1 MGKENSLLQSDRQ
14 EKIKN
19 KASSVGDGVSYGER
33 QKTRKGKFSRRKEQD
48 GEAISVSTVRAE
60 EEKIPNY
67 DHIFDEEGTKPNRKN
82 GLLKKFAK
90 ANAKPITVSTI
101 VYFLQAL
108 PVWIIPICTA
118 NVINAVTAIIER
130 GFESELIWYFSI
142 NVAVALVSIIL
153 NVPFT
158 VLRWKIVSK
167 MLRRT
172 SAGLKSAVVRKLQH
186 LSITYHKDM
195 QSGKIQAKFL
205 RDVESVDGLFNA
217 IMFSL
222 IPAVIS
228 VVVSSAISIY
238 KNIFVSLF
246 FIVVIPFNVCLT
258 FAFRKKIRQSNK
270 DFRVKTEDMSA
281 QLTTMME
288 MTTVTK
294 SHGLQSREIAML
306 NRSIARVTVSGYGV
320 DRIHAYFGSWSYV
333 IQASLNLLC
342 LVFCSFLAFNKII
355 SVGDI
360 ILYQSMFT
368 SISNGVSGLVGFAP
382 TMGKGLDALSSISE
396 IMTATEV
403 ENTLGNIKIDKIDG
417 EVEFKDVSYR
427 YPDGKADVVKDFSL
441 KVDKGQCVAFV
452 GSSGSGKST
461 VMNLII
467 GLLTPTKGEVFVDGK
482 PMKEF
487 DLINY
492 RQNISVVPQNSIL
505 FSGTIR
511 ENITYGMECYSEESL
526 MRAIEMANVNEF
538 LKDFPDGLNTQV
550 GEHGDKLS
558 GGQKQRIT
566 IARALIRDPKILILD
581 EATSALDNISEY
593 HVQKAIS
600 ASISGRTTFIVAHR
614 LSTIRNADVI
624 VVMEDGRCVE
634 SGSYEELMEKKGKFY
649 DLKSL
654 NDLNAKIVENALS

>member
-1 MGKENSLLQSDRQ
+1 MKKEEPLSQSDV
-14 EKIKN
+14 KSDFK
-19 KASSVGDGVSYGER
+19 VER
-33 QKTRKGKFSRRKEQD
+33 QKTLKEDRSRRKKQES
-48 GEAISVSTVRAE
+48 ENPSASSVSE
-60 EEKIPNY
+60 EEAKIPNY
-67 DHIFDEEGTKPNRKN
+67 DHIFDEELPKSKRKK
-82 GLLKKFAK
+82 GILRKFAK
-90 ANAKPITVSTI
+90 ANAKPIIISTI
-101 VYFLQAL
+101 VYFFQAL
-108 PVWIIPICTA
+108 PVWVIPICTS
-118 NVINAVTAIIER
+118 NLINIVTAIVES
-130 GFESELIWYFSI
+130 GFESQLMWYFAI
-142 NVAVALVSIIL
+142 NVIVAVVSLFL

-158 VLRWKIVSK
+158 VLRWRIVSK

-205 RDVESVDGLFNA
+205 RDVESVDGLFHA
-217 IMFSL
+217 IMFSF
-222 IPAVIS
+222 IPAIIS
-228 VVVSSAISIY
+228 VVVSSTISIY
-238 KNIFVSLF
+238 KNIYVSLF
-246 FIVVIPFNVCLT
+246 FLVVIPCNVWLT
-258 FAFRKKIRQSNK
+258 FAFRKKIRQTNK

-288 MTTVTK
+288 MTPVTK
-294 SHGLQSREIAML
+294 SHGLQSKEIATL
-306 NRSIARVTVSGYGV
+306 NKSIARVTVSGYGV
-320 DRIHAYFGSWSYV
+320 DRVNAYFGSWSYV
-333 IQASLNLLC
+333 IQNVLNLLC
-342 LVFCSFLAFNKII
+342 LVFCCFLAFNKVI
-355 SVGDI
+355 SVGEI
-360 ILYQSMFT
+360 VLYQSMFT
-368 SISNGVSGLVGFAP
+368 SISGGISGLVGFAP

-403 ENTLGNIKIDKIDG
+403 ENTFGKLKVDKISGD
-417 EVEFKDVSYR
+417 VEFKDVSYH
-427 YPDGKADVVKDFSL
+427 YPGGKTDVIKDFSL
-441 KVDKGQCVAFV
+441 KVERGKCVAFV

-461 VMNLII
+461 IMNLVI
-467 GLLTPTKGEVFVDGK
+467 GLLTPTEGEIFIDGK
-482 PMKEF
+482 PMKEL

-511 ENITYGMECYSEESL
+511 ENITYGLEGYSEEL
-526 MRAIEMANVNEF
+526 LNKVVEMANINEF
-538 LKDFPDGLNTQV
+538 LKDFPDGLDTQV

-614 LSTIRNADVI
+614 LSTIRNADLI
-624 VVMEDGRCVE
+624 VVIENGKCVE
-634 SGSYEELMEKKGKFY
+634 SGSYEELMDKKGKFY

-654 NDLNAKIVENALS
+654 SDINSKLAEDALS